1 MKRLLIV
8 AALVV
13 ATTSPASG
21 QFAVIDYG
29 NLAQA
34 VVIAERTLREY
45 ETLRA
50 QYETLLRMS
59 RPLPGMERYRIPAVP
74 MASHDASRWTYGQ
87 SWLSALNTGDP
98 DGSAYRRSIRRLEGP
113 EHLLQQL
120 PASARRTVEQAYAM
134 VEIADALAQSGGDQL
149 GLLRSYS
156 QRLQQAI
163 DALEADVVSSDPQA
177 HEMTATLDKVAAGA
191 LIGRRQDAAT
201 NQLLTHALEQLL
213 VRGKRA
219 RDSEAATMNMRLEA
233 LRNGRAAGGSVVE
246 GAADDLRRWRQP

>member
-1 MKRLLIV
+1 MRRTTIVTALILAV
-8 AALVV
+8 SA
-13 ATTSPASG
+13 PAG
-21 QFAVIDYG
+21 AQFVVIDYG

-50 QYETLLRMS
+50 QYQTLLRMS
-59 RPLPGMERYRIPAVP
+59 RPLAGMDRYRIPAVP
-74 MASHDASRWTYGQ
+74 MASHDSTRWPYAQPWLAGLNSGDADGAGYRQ
-87 SWLSALNTGDP
+87 SV
-98 DGSAYRRSIRRLEGP
+98 RRLERP

-120 PASARRTVEQAYAM
+120 PPSSRRAVEQAYAT
-134 VEIADALAQSGGDQL
+134 VEIADALAQSGSDQL
-149 GLLRSYS
+149 GLVRTYS
-156 QRLQQAI
+156 QRLQRAI
-163 DALEADVVSSDPQA
+163 DALEADVVSTDPQA

-191 LIGRRQDAAT
+191 LIARRQDAAT

-213 VRGKRA
+213 VRAKRV
-219 RDSEAATMNMRLEA
+219 RDSEAVTMNMRLEG